1 MNRFTRTITGALLA
15 TGALAFQP
23 AALAS
28 GGGFGHPYRPHVY
41 CPPHGYG
48 YGYGHGYY
56 RPPLHG
62 LYPHHGYGGHGHYR
76 ERHHYRAPLWHGDRR
91 HEERRERRHEGHH
104 DGRWHHT
111 GYARIT
117 RY

>member
-1 MNRFTRTITGALLA
+1 MNRFTRMITGALLA

-28 GGGFGHPYRPHVY
+28 GGGFGHHYPS
-41 CPPHGYG
+41 HGYG

-62 LYPHHGYGGHGHYR
+62 LYPRHGYGGHGYYR
-76 ERHHYRAPLWHGDRR
+76 ERHHYRAPRWHGGRR
-91 HEERRERRHEGHH
+91 HEERHERRQERRHEGRR
-104 DGRWHHT
+104 DRRWHHT